1 AADSD
6 MSFVLSDADRRLGLK
21 TSVALQRLAEEV
33 DAVRR
38 SSFRRWRF
46 DLACLW
52 RHPPITLPHIG
63 VNLALWA
70 LLLAASALADRP
82 EDFLPVVTMALVLTA
97 MLLLIGANVA
107 AAVLIDW
114 LSHNGVDKK
123 IQNLCADLAEYSRTV
138 NWPVESAYPDLSA
151 PSVSTIHCHWTLRDG
166 HLINL
171 PAMLL
176 VRDDI
181 IYVRPGIAF
190 NVHCCELPQ
199 QQQSEQL
206 ARSFEPDDRYM
217 PVLPDPARRSL
228 SRPVSHRVLPPLR
241 CRVKLT
247 PAVDFVRD
255 FLNLHIRG
263 RSDLDALFARGCRA
277 CLVCV
282 GVAFAVCLV
291 AALAKRH
298 VIGEDSVS
306 AAYALAFPCLATLPI
321 LLLSCPPMWHALN
334 LWELAKALVHV
345 HRTSLASDELLRQPD
360 RPPSMDSLT
369 ESIGSLSDLDTCDT
383 TAAASIVAGWR
394 DALAKLMYLLTDNA
408 EVDWKLVHSFGT
420 MSRLCCADKE
430 GILSLPIPLPDKVC
444 FLRRKHRHR
453 STPAQR
459 KKSDMSLQTSEANS
473 ALLDTEAHIHVLDV
487 SHDPKIAYRLDF
499 DDPHWRRFLKSLKP
513 LGLAILLNNC
523 HPSARPSYDAF
534 AHHVTAVTLP
544 DDPRACVNK
553 RRCLCDLAR
562 LIGFKDAARDPFSLQ
577 FTLGT
582 YQQASKEDQGKDQFL
597 RLLSALR
604 QKAPVG
610 HTFGCAV
617 QQRHLGGQYFVQGSA
632 DVLVSEL
639 CADYWN
645 GNSVSALTELDR
657 KRLLNFYS
665 RHSYSSYCDAFAYTP
680 VLNKMSP
687 AGGSGDRCVELP
699 PFRLSSEEAED
710 PPTPMLLN
718 TPLSRTFSAET
729 TLHRSSNLSLTDV
742 DTCLS
747 MQSGQ
752 VFLGMVASQFQANSD
767 VVRLIDQLE
776 LGCIRF
782 VYFSEEN
789 ELRSRGFAERLGL
802 ESGWNCHISLR
813 SDSCGGSRATVTAD
827 REPVPAG
834 LTTTMSGAT
843 LANLSQWGS
852 APALIN
858 TDTSRVTF
866 KGEPDE
872 LVFTAETPG
881 GDGGSADSSG
891 GSESDSDD
899 VDAEATGVRS
909 GLSSRDDAQS
919 GCSTASG
926 QRADASREES
936 ELLYVDQNKSRLPRG
951 IAEIRPHLQK
961 VDNVPLQVSLFT
973 DCDIGA
979 VSEMLLIMRQY
990 GERSVLLYS
999 ALSLRSCRLAK
1010 ITDTAIAL
1018 VPQLPPTC
1026 RSEPAPPVGSRLEP
1040 SPAFVAAKLLSLPAG
1055 YAPTRLAIAGLIAD
1069 CRCSVERLKRPL
1081 RAFLSMALMLSAL
1094 HAVCGLLMLPP
1105 CLSAGQTAALSF
1117 VLLPAAAFGTVAKS
1131 EDRLKALN
1139 QPARRRDL
1147 PRRKALTARYLSLH
1161 LALTLPSAVVAALVF
1176 VAFVYTR
1183 CSQLAAGDAALLGN
1197 QSAAPDSTGNWSA
1210 SVPIESAISYYQ
1222 YHSLSME
1229 NVTACLGHSLWTQQR
1244 DNEQLLAAFQGVLFC
1259 FIVLACL
1266 ITSLVFVTENLRPFR
1281 LPIGGFSRLKVWAVC
1296 QFATLAVGLSIAA
1309 LDMSMRS
1316 AWSRLPE
1323 LGLHVWLPLILWL
1336 LALGPVNEIVKHRQ
1350 MRIKSKEDRAAR
1362 LHFDTKL
1369 GMYSPV

>member
-1 AADSD
+1 SAGPPAADSD

-46 DLACLW
+46 VLACLW

-63 VNLALWA
+63 VNLAL
-70 LLLAASALADRP
+70 
-82 EDFLPVVTMALVLTA
+82 FLPVVTMALVLTA

-123 IQNLCADLAEYSRTV
+123 IQNLCADLA
-138 NWPVESAYPDLSA
+138 VESAYPDLSA

-181 IYVRPGIAF
+181 IYVRPGSAF

-610 HTFGCAV
+610 HTFAALCSSGIWA
-617 QQRHLGGQYFVQGSA
+617 GST
-632 DVLVSEL
+632 L
-639 CADYWN
+639 CRARLMCSCQSCVRTTGMATLCLRSLNWTA
-645 GNSVSALTELDR
+645 SACSLT
-657 KRLLNFYS
+657 S
-665 RHSYSSYCDAFAYTP
+665 TAGTATQAIATHSHYTP

-834 LTTTMSGAT
+834 LTTTMSAAT
-843 LANLSQWGS
+843 LAKLNNRSPS
-852 APALIN
+852 
-858 TDTSRVTF
+858 T
-866 KGEPDE
+866 GEPDE

-881 GDGGSADSSG
+881 GDRRQRPIPAAAQNRIPMMSTQRRPESAAACPA
-891 GSESDSDD
+891 
-899 VDAEATGVRS
+899 VTTPPPLAK
-909 GLSSRDDAQS
+909 
-919 GCSTASG
+919 
-926 QRADASREES
+926 RADASREES
-936 ELLYVDQNKSRLPRG
+936 RAVVRRSEQVASATRHF
-951 IAEIRPHLQK
+951 AEIRPHLQK

-973 DCDIGA
+973 
-979 VSEMLLIMRQY
+979 R
-990 GERSVLLYS
+990 
-999 ALSLRSCRLAK
+999 LR
-1010 ITDTAIAL
+1010 
-1018 VPQLPPTC
+1018 
-1026 RSEPAPPVGSRLEP
+1026 
-1040 SPAFVAAKLLSLPAG
+1040 
-1055 YAPTRLAIAGLIAD
+1055 
-1069 CRCSVERLKRPL
+1069 
-1081 RAFLSMALMLSAL
+1081 
-1094 HAVCGLLMLPP
+1094 
-1105 CLSAGQTAALSF
+1105 
-1117 VLLPAAAFGTVAKS
+1117 
-1131 EDRLKALN
+1131 
-1139 QPARRRDL
+1139 
-1147 PRRKALTARYLSLH
+1147 
-1161 LALTLPSAVVAALVF
+1161 
-1176 VAFVYTR
+1176 
-1183 CSQLAAGDAALLGN
+1183 
-1197 QSAAPDSTGNWSA
+1197 
-1210 SVPIESAISYYQ
+1210 
-1222 YHSLSME
+1222 
-1229 NVTACLGHSLWTQQR
+1229 
-1244 DNEQLLAAFQGVLFC
+1244 
-1259 FIVLACL
+1259 
-1266 ITSLVFVTENLRPFR
+1266 
-1281 LPIGGFSRLKVWAVC
+1281 
-1296 QFATLAVGLSIAA
+1296 
-1309 LDMSMRS
+1309 
-1316 AWSRLPE
+1316 
-1323 LGLHVWLPLILWL
+1323 
-1336 LALGPVNEIVKHRQ
+1336 
-1350 MRIKSKEDRAAR
+1350 
-1362 LHFDTKL
+1362 
-1369 GMYSPV
+1369 

>member
-1 AADSD
+1 QPGHPPPTPTCR
-6 MSFVLSDADRRLGLK
+6 FVLSDADRRLGLK

-63 VNLALWA
+63 TGP
-70 LLLAASALADRP
+70 RM
-82 EDFLPVVTMALVLTA
+82 VTMALVLTA

-123 IQNLCADLAEYSRTV
+123 IQNLCADLA
-138 NWPVESAYPDLSA
+138 
-151 PSVSTIHCHWTLRDG
+151 DG

-181 IYVRPGIAF
+181 IYVRPGSAF

-408 EVDWKLVHSFGT
+408 EVDWCTVVWRAS
-420 MSRLCCADKE
+420 SAC
-430 GILSLPIPLPDKVC
+430 PLPDKVC

-499 DDPHWRRFLKSLKP
+499 DDPHWRR
-513 LGLAILLNNC
+513 
-523 HPSARPSYDAF
+523 PSYDAF

-553 RRCLCDLAR
+553 RCLCDLAR

-645 GNSVSALTELDR
+645 GNSLDR

-979 VSEMLLIMRQY
+979 
-990 GERSVLLYS
+990 
-999 ALSLRSCRLAK
+999 
-1010 ITDTAIAL
+1010 
-1018 VPQLPPTC
+1018 
-1026 RSEPAPPVGSRLEP
+1026 
-1040 SPAFVAAKLLSLPAG
+1040 
-1055 YAPTRLAIAGLIAD
+1055 
-1069 CRCSVERLKRPL
+1069 
-1081 RAFLSMALMLSAL
+1081 
-1094 HAVCGLLMLPP
+1094 
-1105 CLSAGQTAALSF
+1105 
-1117 VLLPAAAFGTVAKS
+1117 
-1131 EDRLKALN
+1131 
-1139 QPARRRDL
+1139 
-1147 PRRKALTARYLSLH
+1147 
-1161 LALTLPSAVVAALVF
+1161 
-1176 VAFVYTR
+1176 
-1183 CSQLAAGDAALLGN
+1183 
-1197 QSAAPDSTGNWSA
+1197 
-1210 SVPIESAISYYQ
+1210 
-1222 YHSLSME
+1222 
-1229 NVTACLGHSLWTQQR
+1229 
-1244 DNEQLLAAFQGVLFC
+1244 
-1259 FIVLACL
+1259 
-1266 ITSLVFVTENLRPFR
+1266 
-1281 LPIGGFSRLKVWAVC
+1281 
-1296 QFATLAVGLSIAA
+1296 
-1309 LDMSMRS
+1309 
-1316 AWSRLPE
+1316 
-1323 LGLHVWLPLILWL
+1323 
-1336 LALGPVNEIVKHRQ
+1336 
-1350 MRIKSKEDRAAR
+1350 
-1362 LHFDTKL
+1362 
-1369 GMYSPV
+1369 

>member
-1 AADSD
+1 SAGPPAADSD

-46 DLACLW
+46 VLACLW

-63 VNLALWA
+63 VNLAL
-70 LLLAASALADRP
+70 
-82 EDFLPVVTMALVLTA
+82 FLPVVTMALVLTA

-123 IQNLCADLAEYSRTV
+123 IQNLCADLA
-138 NWPVESAYPDLSA
+138 VESAYPDLSA

-181 IYVRPGIAF
+181 IYVRPGSAF

-610 HTFGCAV
+610 HTPSAALCSSGIWA
-617 QQRHLGGQYFVQGSA
+617 GST
-632 DVLVSEL
+632 L
-639 CADYWN
+639 CRARLMC
-645 GNSVSALTELDR
+645 SCQSCLDR

-834 LTTTMSGAT
+834 LTTTIGAAHT
-843 LANLSQWGS
+843 
-852 APALIN
+852 ALIN

-979 VSEMLLIMRQY
+979 
-990 GERSVLLYS
+990 
-999 ALSLRSCRLAK
+999 
-1010 ITDTAIAL
+1010 
-1018 VPQLPPTC
+1018 
-1026 RSEPAPPVGSRLEP
+1026 
-1040 SPAFVAAKLLSLPAG
+1040 
-1055 YAPTRLAIAGLIAD
+1055 
-1069 CRCSVERLKRPL
+1069 
-1081 RAFLSMALMLSAL
+1081 
-1094 HAVCGLLMLPP
+1094 
-1105 CLSAGQTAALSF
+1105 
-1117 VLLPAAAFGTVAKS
+1117 
-1131 EDRLKALN
+1131 
-1139 QPARRRDL
+1139 
-1147 PRRKALTARYLSLH
+1147 
-1161 LALTLPSAVVAALVF
+1161 
-1176 VAFVYTR
+1176 
-1183 CSQLAAGDAALLGN
+1183 
-1197 QSAAPDSTGNWSA
+1197 
-1210 SVPIESAISYYQ
+1210 
-1222 YHSLSME
+1222 
-1229 NVTACLGHSLWTQQR
+1229 
-1244 DNEQLLAAFQGVLFC
+1244 
-1259 FIVLACL
+1259 
-1266 ITSLVFVTENLRPFR
+1266 
-1281 LPIGGFSRLKVWAVC
+1281 
-1296 QFATLAVGLSIAA
+1296 
-1309 LDMSMRS
+1309 
-1316 AWSRLPE
+1316 
-1323 LGLHVWLPLILWL
+1323 
-1336 LALGPVNEIVKHRQ
+1336 
-1350 MRIKSKEDRAAR
+1350 
-1362 LHFDTKL
+1362 
-1369 GMYSPV
+1369 